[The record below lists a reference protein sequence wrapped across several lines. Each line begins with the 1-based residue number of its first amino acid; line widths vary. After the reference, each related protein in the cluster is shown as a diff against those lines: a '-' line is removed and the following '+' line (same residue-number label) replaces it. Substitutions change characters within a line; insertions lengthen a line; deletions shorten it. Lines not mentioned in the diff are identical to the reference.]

1 MDVWTYGV
9 GFMLFNA
16 VDRSLHDCEVGEG
29 RCDALRCGAE
39 SLTPSLTRSL
49 LYGGDE
55 GRYLWLYDKR
65 E

>member
-1 MDVWTYGV
+1 
-9 GFMLFNA
+9 MLFNA